1 MKIKKF
7 AESLYSKMIENF
19 NDQTSSFALLT
30 RDDATF
36 PELPG
41 ITSANLR
48 NVLLGGKSS
57 GTASIEDFIKAR
69 AEYDSPFTRVSYDYM
84 LSDGNISDLSTHQQH
99 SFFLNPCQKMKES
112 ELIGHLIQST
122 YIITTRI
129 WSEEQQCRYIRK
141 LDDKHILSKQ
151 VIWALFGIRR
161 KQIVSLVDLQLPL
174 RRRIALLNECANIC
188 HVLSPK
194 HRITNEVA
202 HRVYER
208 IVIDPCG
215 AKRKKIDISSEA
227 ENFPEILKKS
237 N

>member
-1 MKIKKF
+1 MSSIPSFHTNTIDCGEEPNGLLRTLHHLDMKIKNF

-19 NDQTSSFALLT
+19 NDQTSSFVLLT

-41 ITSANLR
+41 ITLANLR

-84 LSDGNISDLSTHQQH
+84 LSDGNISDLSTHRQH
-99 SFFLNPCQKMKES
+99 SLFLNPCQKMKES
-112 ELIGHLIQST
+112 ELIRHLIQST

-129 WSEEQQCRYIRK
+129 WSEEQQCRYIRN

-151 VIWALFGIRR
+151 VIWALFGI
-161 KQIVSLVDLQLPL
+161 
-174 RRRIALLNECANIC
+174 
-188 HVLSPK
+188 
-194 HRITNEVA
+194 
-202 HRVYER
+202 
-208 IVIDPCG
+208 
-215 AKRKKIDISSEA
+215 
-227 ENFPEILKKS
+227 
-237 N
+237 